1 MKYFILT
8 LLLLCAVAAYADKT
22 TRRGLKVAP
31 AKETVVSSDTLDSF
45 VPSPGMI
52 RLSGYDKPL
61 RSTKES
67 IFVTNASRRTLCFID
82 LEITY
87 FDESGRQMH
96 KRNIKLHV
104 NIPGGE
110 TRQLTFSSWDKQR
123 NLYYVKSGKPRTSD
137 GTPYSISAKVIE
149 AAYPRH

>member
-1 MKYFILT
+1 MKYLVVLIFLVYSFT
-8 LLLLCAVAAYADKT
+8 AYADKT

-31 AKETVVSSDTLDSF
+31 AKETVVKSDTLDLF

-67 IFVTNASRRTLCFID
+67 IFVTNASRRTLRFID

-96 KRNIKLHV
+96 KRNIKLSV

-110 TRQLTFSSWDKQR
+110 TRQLTFPSWDKQR
-123 NLYYVKSGKPRTSD
+123 NLYYVRSGKPRISD
-137 GTPYSISAKVIE
+137 GTPYSISAKVIQ
-149 AAYPRH
+149 AAYPRY